1 MCYDIF
7 VKIYVRTIQKTW
19 SAVAETPFA
28 RIIEENSEERVQH
41 FLPQTVPFRKI
52 LLEII
57 IIADDEI

>member
-28 RIIEENSEERVQH
+28 QIIEENSE
-41 FLPQTVPFRKI
+41 KA
-52 LLEII
+52 